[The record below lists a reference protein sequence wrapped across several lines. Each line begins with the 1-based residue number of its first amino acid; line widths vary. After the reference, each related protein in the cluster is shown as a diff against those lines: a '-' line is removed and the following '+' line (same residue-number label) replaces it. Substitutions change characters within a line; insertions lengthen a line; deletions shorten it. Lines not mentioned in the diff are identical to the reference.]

1 MLVKAYTTNSPVN
14 SLSKTL
20 SYFGEF
26 DYIIGSLDDDM
37 TLVFLSNPLTKNTI
51 LKISDTY
58 YYVYDIEK
66 YFNYL
71 TKVTIKKDYLLT
83 YQDELKNGIY
93 HLTQSSTPDKTT
105 LRYNV
110 LDEKEVIKIDS
121 DFNLQPTND
130 YILRTWG

>member
-1 MLVKAYTTNSPVN
+1 MLVKVYTTNSPVN
-14 SLSKTL
+14 SLDKVL
-20 SYFGEF
+20 SYSGDFN
-26 DYIIGSLDDDM
+26 YIMGNLEDVIV
-37 TLVFLSNPLTKNTI
+37 LVLSNPLTNNNV

-58 YYVYDIEK
+58 YYVYDIEQ
-66 YFNYL
+66 YFNGL

-83 YQDELKNGIY
+83 YQDELKKGLY

-105 LRYNV
+105 LHYNV

-121 DFNLQPTND
+121 DVNIQPTND

>member
-1 MLVKAYTTNSPVN
+1 MLLKVYTTNSPVN
-14 SLSKTL
+14 SLDKVL
-20 SYFGEF
+20 SYSGDFN
-26 DYIIGSLDDDM
+26 YIMGNLEDVI
-37 TLVFLSNPLTKNTI
+37 TLVLSNPLTKNNV

-66 YFNYL
+66 YFNGL
-71 TKVTIKKDYLLT
+71 TKVIIKKDYLLT

-110 LDEKEVIKIDS
+110 LDEKETIKIDS
-121 DFNLQPTND
+121 DINLQPTND